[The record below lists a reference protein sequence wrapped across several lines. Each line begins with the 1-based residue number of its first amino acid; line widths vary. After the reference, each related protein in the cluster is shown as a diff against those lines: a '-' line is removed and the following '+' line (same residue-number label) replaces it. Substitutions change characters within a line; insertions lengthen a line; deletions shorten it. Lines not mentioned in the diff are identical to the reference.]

1 MFGSVRRIF
10 SSVFAIAYTYAEV
23 IINNLAHILAQ
34 NWRSSSPPAH
44 VPGLERQISLILA

>member
-10 SSVFAIAYTYAEV
+10 SSVFAIAYTYVEV

-34 NWRSSSPPAH
+34 NWRPSSPLLMC
-44 VPGLERQISLILA
+44 PGLSGKSV